1 MSCSTTLPTLP
12 HRNTYLSYTYDLL
25 TTLPGGFCAT
35 CFLLPRY
42 RPRPPCCC
50 CSVLRS
56 LTLSQARAG
65 SGMQPTIVLSD
76 SPSIQFMR
84 QDEGGRTKGRVRLFL
99 FFFCSLSLFFLSFS
113 LSLSSNRHANAKET
127 DRQTDREPQLSSP
140 RLASVVKQACLPKT
154 PFFFFRA
161 SAFFKFFVP
170 PPPPLLLLVLSPS
183 IYQSISRSSKQVF
196 RHHHIKWASNRPK
209 PNSSSPRKLCANAI
223 RISAGAIDLFI
234 EVVDLCMLNEEVR
247 IPLPPSSTP

>member
-1 MSCSTTLPTLP
+1 M
-12 HRNTYLSYTYDLL
+12 
-25 TTLPGGFCAT
+25 T

-56 LTLSQARAG
+56 LTLSQERAG

-99 FFFCSLSLFFLSFS
+99 FFFLFSLLFFSFFLS

-140 RLASVVKQACLPKT
+140 RLASVVEQACLPKT
-154 PFFFFRA
+154 LFSFSGFGLFPFFV
-161 SAFFKFFVP
+161 S
-170 PPPPLLLLVLSPS
+170 PLLLLFFLSPS
-183 IYQSISRSSKQVF
+183 INQSRPRSSKQV
-196 RHHHIKWASNRPK
+196 
-209 PNSSSPRKLCANAI
+209 
-223 RISAGAIDLFI
+223 
-234 EVVDLCMLNEEVR
+234 
-247 IPLPPSSTP
+247 